1 MVVQKRYG
9 WLRDLPDQRD
19 IPYLPPPALAGALP
33 ARTDLRAGFQ
43 GVYNQGLLGS
53 CTANA
58 IAGSLQFLEA
68 KEGATVP
75 VMPSRLF
82 IYYNERVI
90 EGTVR
95 SDSGAQLR
103 DGIKS
108 VARDGFCPEPLWPYD
123 VDRFEQR
130 PSKRCYEVAVA
141 ERVSRY
147 LRLDQSPAALLSCL
161 ASGFPFVFGFSVYE
175 SFESARVGETGV
187 VPMPRPAET
196 MVGGHAVVGCGYD
209 LESRRFIV
217 RNSWGSGWGM
227 EGYFTMPFEYL
238 LTPGLAADFWTI
250 RQVPLN

>member
-1 MVVQKRYG
+1 MVAQKRYG
-9 WLRDLPDQRD
+9 WVRDIPDQRD
-19 IPYLPPPALAGALP
+19 LRYVPPPALGAALP

-43 GVYNQGLLGS
+43 PAYNQGLLGS

-68 KEGATVP
+68 REGAADP
-75 VMPSRLF
+75 IMPSRLF

-108 VARDGFCPEPLWPYD
+108 VAKDGFCPEPLWPYL
-123 VDRFEQR
+123 VERFEKR
-130 PSKRCYEVAVA
+130 PPKGCYEVAA
-141 ERVSRY
+141 GERVSRY

-175 SFESARVGETGV
+175 SFESPRVAQTGV
-187 VPMPRPAET
+187 VRTPRPGET
-196 MVGGHAVVGCGYD
+196 LVGGHAVVGCGYD
-209 LESRRFIV
+209 LPARRFIV
-217 RNSWGSGWGM
+217 RNSWGEAWGDG
-227 EGYFTMPFEYL
+227 GYFTMPFEYL
-238 LTPGLAADFWTI
+238 LTPTLAADFWTI